1 MTFFEFLMV
10 LIGLV
15 GAIALSTLLTYLGHV
30 IRNWSLVTNAT
41 LFLLLSVWMIFNVV
55 GHISGI
61 WAFRF
66 VDLEVYSSTFVI
78 IFPILFF
85 TLATT
90 TLIPS
95 VMQDDE
101 PINLDSIY
109 FASSARVFGL
119 LALHEATALG
129 ADFLPGVIGAPPAL
143 FMLTMVVIFLI
154 GMATKNKTAHLAL
167 LILLIS
173 SQAMPT
179 VLGALIK

>member
-15 GAIALSTLLTYLGHV
+15 GAIALSALLTYLGHI
-30 IRNWSLVTNAT
+30 IRNWSQVKNAT

-66 VDLEVYSSTFVI
+66 VDLEVYTSTFII

-95 VMQDDE
+95 VAQDAESID
-101 PINLDSIY
+101 LDSIY
-109 FASSARVFGL
+109 FASSPMVFGL

-129 ADFLPGVIGAPPAL
+129 ADFLPGVIDAPPAL
-143 FMLTMVVIFLI
+143 FMLTMVVIFLV
-154 GMATKNKTAHLAL
+154 GMLTKHKTTHFILLLL
-167 LILLIS
+167 LIC
-173 SQAMPT
+173 SQAMPP
-179 VLGALIK
+179 VLEALQ